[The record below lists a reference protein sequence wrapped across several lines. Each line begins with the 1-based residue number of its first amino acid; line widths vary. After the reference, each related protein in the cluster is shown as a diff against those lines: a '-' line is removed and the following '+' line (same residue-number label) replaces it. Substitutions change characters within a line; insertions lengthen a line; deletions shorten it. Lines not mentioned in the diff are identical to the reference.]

1 MHLIIIEEAS
11 KSISQRRKMT
21 KTISQSMRHVCV
33 KYFWWRWLW
42 LKSLACHMPLLFRW
56 DGVGPV
62 AHYDVGHGIGIGEGI
77 LVVVE
82 VKEALIVVMVLLHL
96 MVVVIGVL
104 RYMCVVQCLGSWT
117 LSVALGILSDSTVTP
132 SAVKISDL
140 HIFHRW
146 KSDVLNIPLS
156 NSCPVNDSFCIVPST
171 RYINLHFAWSD
182 HLYSDSFLEN

>member
-1 MHLIIIEEAS
+1 MCNAS
-11 KSISQRRKMT
+11 NR
-21 KTISQSMRHVCV
+21 
-33 KYFWWRWLW
+33 RWLW
-42 LKSLACHMPLLFRW
+42 LKSLACYMPLVFWW

-62 AHYDVGHGIGIGEGI
+62 AHYDVGHGIGEDI
-77 LVVVE
+77 LVVVK

-117 LSVALGILSDSTVTP
+117 PSVALGILSDSTVTP

-146 KSDVLNIPLS
+146 KSDVLNI
-156 NSCPVNDSFCIVPST
+156 
-171 RYINLHFAWSD
+171 
-182 HLYSDSFLEN
+182 SDSSVQLVPCERLILHRDQYPLHQFTFCVIQPFVFWRFPWKLNFEIIPRNVK

>member
-1 MHLIIIEEAS
+1 
-11 KSISQRRKMT
+11 
-21 KTISQSMRHVCV
+21 MRHVCV
-33 KYFWWRWLW
+33 RYFWWRWLW

-62 AHYDVGHGIGIGEGI
+62 AHYDGGHGIGIGEGI

-146 KSDVLNIPLS
+146 KSDVLNIP
-156 NSCPVNDSFCIVPST
+156 DSSVQLVPCERLILHRAQYPLHQFTFCVIQPFVFCRFSWRIIFPWKL
-171 RYINLHFAWSD
+171 NFD
-182 HLYSDSFLEN
+182 HTW